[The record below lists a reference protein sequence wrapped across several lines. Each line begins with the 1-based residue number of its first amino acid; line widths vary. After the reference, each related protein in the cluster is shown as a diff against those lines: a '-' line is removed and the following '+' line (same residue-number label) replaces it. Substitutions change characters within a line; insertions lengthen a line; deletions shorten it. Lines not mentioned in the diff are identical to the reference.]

1 MPLYDATLPLKANMI
16 SFPGDPVFK
25 MTPFLGREMGDPF
38 DLAVLELGT
47 HTGTHVDPPSHY
59 LDGGATVDELAL
71 ETLVGPAVVLDLRG
85 WPEIGPEALS
95 RSDFHGRPRVLLK
108 TDNGQ
113 KLRNMTFDSSYV
125 HLNEQ
130 GAQYLVEKGIQL
142 VGVDYVSIERYEN
155 QGAPV
160 HRILLQ
166 GGVVIVEAVDLLDI
180 PAGPC
185 EIYCLPL
192 KITGGDGA
200 PARVLLRTP

>member
-25 MTPFLGREMGDPF
+25 MTPFFKRETGDPF

-47 HTGTHVDPPSHY
+47 HSGTHVDPPSHY
-59 LDGGATVDELAL
+59 LDGGVTVDQLSL
-71 ETLVGPAVVLDLRG
+71 EHLVGPAVVLDLRG

-95 RSDFHGRPRVLLK
+95 ASDFHGRPRVLFK
-108 TDNGQ
+108 TDNSL

-142 VGVDYVSIERYEN
+142 VGTDYVSIERYGN

-160 HRILLQ
+160 HRTLLRQ
-166 GGVVIVEAVDLLDI
+166 GVVIVEAVDLLDI

-185 EIYCLPL
+185 ELYCLPL
-192 KITGGDGA
+192 KIAGGDGA
-200 PARVLLRTP
+200 PARVLVRTP